1 MHLAK
6 VTTNKLR
13 YIVFCFILSLHLIL
27 HDFLLPLSSLFCVA
41 QLKFEIKHNIGMFKS
56 FETYFMDHIK
66 VIFSSIDL

>member
-13 YIVFCFILSLHLIL
+13 YVVFCFILSLCLIL
-27 HDFLLPLSSLFCVA
+27 HDFLLQLSSLYSIV
-41 QLKFEIKHNIGMFKS
+41 QLKFEIKYNIDMFKI

-66 VIFSSIDL
+66 VVISSINL

>member
-13 YIVFCFILSLHLIL
+13 YIVFCFILSLRLIL
-27 HDFLLPLSSLFCVA
+27 HDFLLQLSSLFCVV
-41 QLKFEIKHNIGMFKS
+41 QLKFEIKYNIDMFNS

-66 VIFSSIDL
+66 VVISSINL